1 VISTLAVH
9 EPGALRRGGSDS
21 VMHRRTLRVRPL
33 VVWLAVVAALA
44 SQSGADDDVAPRPLG
59 REHPVLSAPR
69 DPEEPLAINAPVAG
83 EIALADAIAAALRS
97 SPALGAVAYE
107 VRSREALAIQAA
119 ARPNPDLAV
128 EVEDFAGSGSRDG
141 FDSAETT
148 LSLAQLIELGGD
160 RSRRMRVAELDTALA
175 SWDFEADRLAV
186 LSDAAKTFVV
196 LLAVQERQALAAEL
210 ERLAGETLRSVSST
224 VRAGA
229 VSPVEEQ
236 RASVNLE
243 RVQLDLVR
251 EARALE
257 VARAQLAAT
266 WGDPTPQFTRA
277 LGALDALPPTPD
289 LARLEAAV
297 SDSPELARWNAEIAQ
312 REAALALERARRIPD
327 VTVSLGGRYYSDG
340 DDGGLVAGASVPLPL
355 FDRNRGGVLDAR
367 HRVARARAEQR
378 LADVSVRAALRARY
392 QELLAAGEE
401 VAALRDR
408 IIPHAERVFLE
419 TRRGY
424 ATGLFRHV
432 EVLDAQRTLFDARR
446 ELLDAWTAF
455 HLAATDLERITGVPL
470 AELAGRATP

>member
-1 VISTLAVH
+1 VH
-9 EPGALRRGGSDS
+9 
-21 VMHRRTLRVRPL
+21 
-33 VVWLAVVAALA
+33 
-44 SQSGADDDVAPRPLG
+44 
-59 REHPVLSAPR
+59 SAPR